1 MERMWVRA
9 RAICLLAISLAL
21 LGMPA
26 AALAAR
32 AHHPA
37 PDRRRLWRVY
47 PLGTQRFRDV
57 SGDGARRHRHQEPL
71 RPDRAIGKRRR
82 APDRPAGDARGG
94 GAALRARGDGPDRCA
109 APRIAAAASGPRDG
123 QRGSDRTAA
132 LGQARTDRRSP
143 RPSHPADPHAGRDD
157 RPLRRRICSRVTAGR
172 ASADGGRQGHV
183 PPGTRI
189 RPPTRNASSPR
200 PGGATCSRPHGRH
213 GPGSLTPKALDVMER
228 NGRMRA
234 PSEPLRAAA
243 LRKTRK
249 REPYYAPMPV
259 DTGGPTVGRSG
270 QRPRGVL
277 GLPRP

>member
-26 AALAAR
+26 AALADRGAPPR
-32 AHHPA
+32 PRPA
-37 PDRRRLWRVY
+37 PAVACLSTGHTT
-47 PLGTQRFRDV
+47 PRDV

-132 LGQARTDRRSP
+132 LGQARADRRSP

-172 ASADGGRQGHV
+172 ASADGGRQGHR
-183 PPGTRI
+183 PPGTKDPAAYAKRI
-189 RPPTRNASSPR
+189 IAEARRRDLLTS
-200 PGGATCSRPHGRH
+200 HGR
-213 GPGSLTPKALDVMER
+213 GTARGELTPKALDVMER

-234 PSEPLRAAA
+234 P
-243 LRKTRK
+243 
-249 REPYYAPMPV
+249 V
-259 DTGGPTVGRSG
+259 
-270 QRPRGVL
+270 
-277 GLPRP
+277 